1 LLLRKIIIL
10 TCFVFF
16 ITATALA
23 EPGKIQLLWPN
34 AEDAVMYELEIAKV
48 MVTEDVAAPP
58 AEIVYANSNIY
69 TPGAEVD
76 LSTFTGRDCK
86 NLYYRIRP
94 LNLDKEPIGPFSSP
108 AALEQGRLNPV
119 KPLPT
124 AQFTGRP
131 TPLYPVYSWI
141 PVLGAASYEIEVT
154 SRPPEQ
160 ENGTGPSKY
169 RVRSYFAGQ
178 VFDVYDP
185 QPFVKEGSYYWRVL
199 AFDENN
205 KPIGTYSDA
214 VKFTVERTG
223 FKWAS
228 FGDSIT
234 HGGGAVSNPPSDARY
249 DYTYYL
255 PVTVKNLGKSGDTA
269 AALVDRFEQDVL
281 PFKPEVLLILGG
293 TNSIR
298 NGASAAE
305 VIESLATLKRKCE
318 KYGIKPVFLTL
329 PPMNPERIQRVF
341 NQPTAAEWQQELN
354 KVNAY
359 IKTLPNYIDIYPALA
374 DDRGLIPVKYAQD
387 GLHPDIAG
395 KRIIARKV
403 SEYISRHALLRNSL
417 TEY

>member
-1 LLLRKIIIL
+1 MLLRKIILL
-10 TCFVFF
+10 TWLVLF

-23 EPGKIQLLWPN
+23 EPAKIQLLWPN
-34 AEDAVMYELEIAKV
+34 AEDAVMYELEVAKV

-58 AEIVYANSNIY
+58 AEVVYETSSIY
-69 TPGAEVD
+69 TPGAELD
-76 LSTFTGRDCK
+76 LSMLAGLDRK
-86 NLYYRIRP
+86 KLYYRVRP
-94 LNLDKEPIGPFSSP
+94 LNLDSEPIGPFSLP
-108 AALEQGRLNPV
+108 LALEQGRLNPV
-119 KPLPT
+119 KPVPT

-141 PVLGAASYEIEVT
+141 PVLGAASYEVEVT

-160 ENGTGPSKY
+160 ENSTGPSPY
-169 RVRSYFAGQ
+169 RVRSLAAGQ

-185 QPFVKEGSYYWRVL
+185 QPLVKEGSYYWRVL
-199 AFDENN
+199 AVDENN
-205 KPIGTYSDA
+205 RPIGTYSDA
-214 VKFTVERTG
+214 IMFTVERG
-223 FKWAS
+223 GYKWAS

-269 AALVDRFEQDVL
+269 TALVERFEQDVL
-281 PFKPEVLLILGG
+281 PFKPETLLILGG

-298 NGASAAE
+298 NGVSAAA
-305 VIESLATLKRKCE
+305 VIESLATLKKKCE

-341 NQPTAAEWQQELN
+341 NQPTAANWQQELK

-359 IKTLPNYIDIYPALA
+359 IKTLPNYIDIYSVLA
-374 DDRGLIPVKYAQD
+374 DDRGLMPVKYAQD

-395 KRIIARKV
+395 KKIMAGKV
-403 SEYISRHALLRNSL
+403 SEYISKH
-417 TEY
+417 